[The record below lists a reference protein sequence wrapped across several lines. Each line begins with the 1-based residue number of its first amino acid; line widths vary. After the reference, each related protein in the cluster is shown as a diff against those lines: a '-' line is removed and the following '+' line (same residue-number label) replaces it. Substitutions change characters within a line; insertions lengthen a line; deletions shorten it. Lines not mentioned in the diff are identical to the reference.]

1 MPRFVHDLLTTER
14 AVLMRKT
21 AFAGTAILAVSLVLT
36 ACGGGEDMSG
46 DSMSGGTETGMSED
60 MSEDMSDDMS
70 AEARSG
76 DFAGLGGKAVSGSVE
91 VSPTEVVL
99 SDFSSD
105 EAPDLHVYLTNGSE
119 EADVDAG
126 TELDSVAFDEA
137 SQTFELD
144 GVDVADYDTVVIHCD
159 KAKAV
164 FGAAPLA

>member
-1 MPRFVHDLLTTER
+1 
-14 AVLMRKT
+14 MRKT
-21 AFAGTAILAVSLVLT
+21 AFVGTTVLAVSLLLS
-36 ACGGGEDMSG
+36 ACGGGDDMAG
-46 DSMSGGTETGMSED
+46 DQMSDETATEQAPTDD
-60 MSEDMSDDMS
+60 MTDDMGDDMDDDMS
-70 AEARSG
+70 MEARTG
-76 DFAGLGGKAVSGSVE
+76 DFEGLGGKAVSGSVE

-126 TELDSVAFDEA
+126 MELDAVAFDEA
-137 SQTFELD
+137 SQTFALD
-144 GVDVADYDTVVIHCD
+144 GVEPADYDTVVIHCD

>member
-1 MPRFVHDLLTTER
+1 
-14 AVLMRKT
+14 MRKT

-60 MSEDMSDDMS
+60 MTEDMAEGTTDDMAGDMAEDMS

-76 DFAGLGGKAVSGSVE
+76 DFAGLNGKAVSGSVE